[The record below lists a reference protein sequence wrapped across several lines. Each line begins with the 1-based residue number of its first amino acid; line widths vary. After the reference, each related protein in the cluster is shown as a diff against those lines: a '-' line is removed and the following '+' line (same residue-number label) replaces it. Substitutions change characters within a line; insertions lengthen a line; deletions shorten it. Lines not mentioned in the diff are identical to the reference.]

1 MSLVK
6 SCSDYSA
13 VVFDD
18 VIGSYSMTRG
28 EIEAMREVVVGV
40 VLVSIQKELEERFGV
55 SNLRPTFP
63 LPLIL
68 IRGNQVCK
76 S

>member
-1 MSLVK
+1 
-6 SCSDYSA
+6 
-13 VVFDD
+13 
-18 VIGSYSMTRG
+18 MTRG